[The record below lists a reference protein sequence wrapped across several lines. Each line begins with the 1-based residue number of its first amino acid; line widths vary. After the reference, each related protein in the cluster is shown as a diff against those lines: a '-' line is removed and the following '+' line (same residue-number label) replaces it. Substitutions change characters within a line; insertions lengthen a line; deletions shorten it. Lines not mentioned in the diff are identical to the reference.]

1 MSKDTAAAADAGKG
15 GADTAA
21 GKAAE
26 TTVKLSDDIR
36 GALGADDGG
45 TEKTGGAEGAEG
57 AAEAAGGGEG
67 AEAAEA
73 GKEVA
78 QEALAEALPDLSPAQ
93 IKALAENPAVVE
105 AVLSGQTGQATL
117 DTLFKEIME
126 ENATTAQAKEA
137 QAAETKTIEEALK
150 LGQEEGDWSAFGAI
164 MGPRLLAQA
173 ETSKA
178 EKGIREKVTREVLS
192 SLDTAVEN
200 VYGDVLDTLTKE
212 ELKGL
217 ARGNFRDDAGFM
229 TAVLKALDDKRTS
242 MLQSEAGGGSS
253 AAEAA
258 KIAAAA
264 SSARQKVGVGALPGG
279 SGVES
284 AGESIGDLLRR
295 GLRGAFDD
303 ESD

>member
-26 TTVKLSDDIR
+26 TTVRLSDDIR
-36 GALGADDGG
+36 GALGVDGDGG

-57 AAEAAGGGEG
+57 AAEAAGGGE
-67 AEAAEA
+67 AAEA
-73 GKEVA
+73 SKAATE
-78 QEALAEALPDLSPAQ
+78 EALTEALPDLTPAQ

-117 DTLFKEIME
+117 DTLFKELMD
-126 ENATTAQAKEA
+126 ENAATAQVKEA

-150 LGQEEGDWSAFGAI
+150 VGQEDGDWSSFGKLMAD
-164 MGPRLLAQA
+164 RLLAQA
-173 ETSKA
+173 EETRV
-178 EKGIREKVTREVLS
+178 EKGVREKVTREVLGN
-192 SLDTAVEN
+192 LDQAVEN
-200 VYGDVLDTLTKE
+200 VYGDVLDTLTEE

-264 SSARQKVGVGALPGG
+264 LNARSKVGVGAMPGG

-284 AGESIGDLLRR
+284 AGESIGDLLRQ